1 MDAGPSMAPNPAYNL
16 ESVKNL
22 SMRIGETG
30 LALAA
35 CCFVFSSCSSSR
47 HEPGETY
54 YLVAANINV
63 PYWQTAGSGLVKAAR
78 EMGVAA
84 QVVGPTNYDPNAQHE
99 AFQHALSKKPAGI
112 LVTATDANV
121 LTPDIDAAIGQHVP
135 VLTIDSDAPNSK
147 RLFFVGTNNHEV
159 GVLGGRLLIKLT
171 GGKANVV
178 FYTNPGQP
186 NLQERLSGYK
196 EALADSPGIKIARI
210 VDIKGTPEIAF
221 DTTAE
226 ILKSKNSPD
235 AFVCLLSIACKEV
248 ADVMNRQN
256 VSGKTVI
263 AMDTDKDTLDWL
275 QKGVIS
281 ATIAQKPYTMA
292 YFGLN
297 LLDMIHHSKSLGQGG
312 ATNTLAT
319 LPVFVDTGT
328 TLIDKSNVAE
338 FIQSQG
344 AASSAQ

>member
-1 MDAGPSMAPNPAYNL
+1 
-16 ESVKNL
+16 
-22 SMRIGETG
+22 MRVGET
-30 LALAA
+30 AVVLAA
-35 CCFVFSSCSSSR
+35 CCFVLASCSSSR
-47 HEPGETY
+47 HEPGESY
-54 YLVAANINV
+54 YLVAANIGV
-63 PYWQTAGSGLVKAAR
+63 PYWQTANSGLVKAAR

-84 QVVGPTNYDPNAQHE
+84 QMVGPPNYDPNAEHE
-99 AFQHALSKKPAGI
+99 AFQHALGKKPTGI
-112 LVTATDANV
+112 LVSASDANV
-121 LTPDIDAAIGQHVP
+121 LAPDIDAAIDRHVP

-147 RLFFVGTNNHEV
+147 RLLFVGTNNHEA
-159 GVLGGRLLIKLT
+159 GVLGGRLLVKLT

-178 FYTNPGQP
+178 FFTNPTQP
-186 NLQERLSGYK
+186 NLEERLSGYK
-196 EALADSPGIKIARI
+196 EAIADSPGIKIARV

-235 AFVCLLSIACKEV
+235 AFVCLLSVACKEV

-263 AMDTDKDTLDWL
+263 AMDTDKDTLDWV

-281 ATIAQKPYTMA
+281 ATISQKPYTMA

-297 LLDMIHHSKSLGQGG
+297 LLDQIHHSKTPEQSG
-312 ATNTLAT
+312 ATNMLAT

-328 TLIDKSNVAE
+328 ALIDKSNVAD
-338 FIQSQG
+338 FLQNQG
-344 AASSAQ
+344 AANSAQQQ